1 MKDTTLC
8 FLVRNGKV
16 LLGMKKRGFGA
27 GKWNGLGGKVKDG
40 ECIKEAAVREF
51 REECGVSAGRLEKL
65 AELDFAFSCKKEWDQ
80 LVHVFVAKEWKGMPK
95 ETGEMKPCW
104 FGVKSLP
111 FESMW
116 QDDPHWLPLVLE
128 GKKVRARFVF
138 GEDNESIADMDLS
151 EVQGFAD

>member
-1 MKDTTLC
+1 MRNTTLC
-8 FLVRNGKV
+8 FLVRNGRV

-27 GKWNGLGGKVKDG
+27 GKWNGIGGKVKDG
-40 ECIKEAAVREF
+40 EGIGQAAMRELE
-51 REECGVSAGRLEKL
+51 EECGVSAGRLEKL
-65 AELDFAFSCKKEWDQ
+65 AELDFFFTQRPEWDQ
-80 LVHVFVAKEWKGMPK
+80 KVHVFIAREWDGEPS
-95 ETGEMKPCW
+95 ETEEMRPGW
-104 FGVKSLP
+104 FSSDELP
-111 FESMW
+111 FHSMW